1 MLRYEGVAIIEEED
15 AKTKTK
21 KVPPDGGWGW
31 LVLFGA
37 TLVNVLIPGT
47 IKSFGILLVEFLEVF
62 RTSPAT
68 AMWIPSLCY
77 FLYSSLGPVSSILS
91 LKYSYRTVTLIGGT
105 FAAVGMMCTT
115 FAQNII
121 YVYITVGVF
130 VGTGAGLAFPPTVY
144 IVTSYFNR
152 LRGLANGICIS
163 GSALGSIILPP
174 LLRIILEEYGY
185 RGTCLIIGGLIL
197 NVWVAALF
205 YDPVEKHMKTI
216 IIEPEDEDDK
226 QEELIVTSTLKS
238 VNQIDESSSVVADS
252 MLSDTVFSE
261 ASRKFNRSAS
271 STAMQTL
278 RTQGTVERKISVPAC
293 MSNSTQTT
301 ERQDGTFQR
310 LRVPKIAQ
318 PPKRS
323 PSTSSFQY
331 ITTPYHGSALTLQP
345 EVFAS
350 SFSLRGSQGKLNEPP
365 KKKFID
371 LALLKD
377 PIYLIIMISSG
388 INAVS
393 YTNFLIILPQYAI
406 MQNFGKTNGALL
418 LSVVSTFDLIGR
430 IGGSA
435 LSDLQCCPKLGYY
448 IGGLLISGLA
458 LSFLPV
464 YPNFVYVSCCCVVFG
479 ISSGAYTGV
488 TAVIMTDML
497 GEDRLQSTY
506 GISLF
511 FNGILQ
517 LISPPICGAVLNGPS
532 TYVMLFIVL
541 GIMLVCAASLWLL
554 MPCIPDSKKHN
565 KEKKNY
571 VL

>member
-1 MLRYEGVAIIEEED
+1 MLWYEGVAIIEEED
-15 AKTKTK
+15 AKKRTKR
-21 KVPPDGGWGW
+21 VPPDGGWGW
-31 LVLFGA
+31 LVLLGA

-91 LKYSYRTVTLIGGT
+91 LKYSYRTVTLIGGS
-105 FAAVGMMCTT
+105 FAAVGMICTT

-121 YVYITVGVF
+121 YVYVTVGVF

-152 LRGLANGICIS
+152 LRGVANGICIS

-174 LLRIILEEYGY
+174 LLRTILEEYGY

-216 IIEPEDEDDK
+216 SVESEEIDDK
-226 QEELIVTSTLKS
+226 PQELIVTSTMKS
-238 VNQIDESSSVVADS
+238 MNQIDESASVAADS

-278 RTQGTVERKISVPAC
+278 RSLGTVERKISVPAC
-293 MSNSTQTT
+293 TSHSTQVN
-301 ERQDGTFQR
+301 DGTMQR
-310 LRVPKIAQ
+310 LRLPKHSL

-350 SFSLRGSQGKLNEPP
+350 SFSIRGSQGKLNEPP

-377 PIYLIIMISSG
+377 PIYLIIMVSSG

-393 YTNFLIILPQYAI
+393 YTNFLIILPQYAL

-418 LSVVSTFDLIGR
+418 LSIVSTFDLIGR

-458 LSFLPV
+458 LAFLPM
-464 YPNFVYVSCCCVVFG
+464 YPNFVFVSCCCVVFG

-511 FNGILQ
+511 FNGVLQ
-517 LISPPICGAVLNGPS
+517 LISPPICGAVLDGPQ

-541 GIMLVCAASLWLL
+541 GILLVCAASLWLL

-565 KEKKNY
+565 EE
-571 VL
+571 